1 MINLDIKKYLS
12 GSLGKMEL
20 SIKLEIKNQE
30 FIALSGKSGSG
41 KTTFLRILAGLE
53 TARGKIIVDDKTWL
67 KNKKNLAPQKRKLG
81 FVFQDYAL
89 FTNMSV
95 MNNLLFVRKDLNL
108 ANKLLGLTELKSLE
122 NMMPENLSGG
132 QKQRLSLCRALMSKP
147 KLLLLDEP
155 LSALDPLM
163 REKLQNDI
171 LHLHQEFGLTSII
184 VSHEPSEIYK
194 LASRVLVLENGKL
207 IKDGSPKEVLLK
219 TSGSQKFSFE
229 AKLID
234 IKKID
239 IIYVAIVAI
248 GQQLSEIVI
257 SQSEVKELKI
267 GDRIKVSTKAFSP
280 IINKIE

>member
-1 MINLDIKKYLS
+1 MINLDIKRCLS

-20 SIKLEIKNQE
+20 SVKLEIKNQE

-95 MNNLLFVRKDLNL
+95 MNNLLFVKKDLNL

-122 NMMPENLSGG
+122 HMMPENLSGG

-155 LSALDPLM
+155 LSALDPIM

-171 LHLHQEFGLTSII
+171 LRLHQEFGLTSII

-207 IKDGSPKEVLLK
+207 IKDGSAKEVLLK

-280 IINKIE
+280 IINKIL